1 MEMQLRYRHQP
12 AGKLVTFLFLLLY
25 AGVAL
30 ANADLAGEEAVA
42 YESKKFALGVGLGI
56 VEFDSK
62 IKVTSNITGKS
73 RFIDLE
79 GNLNLPSNDKVKTI
93 YGAYRFNEK
102 HSLVFGYFSI
112 DRESNIIN
120 FSENYDDIIVVEA
133 SVGIEDNSRFYNL
146 GYGYNLFQDDRSDV
160 TLIFGLK
167 GLELKLEA
175 EARGEITVNG
185 ETRSEVE
192 IAEVDVLAPLP
203 LIGLNFGFGFTPEW
217 SISTQ
222 IRLVGGTYQDVSARV
237 LNTSITSR
245 YRFARNAGILL
256 GLTYFDADVDVDDEE
271 LFAEVSYAYSGVFL
285 GLHFG
290 F

>member
-1 MEMQLRYRHQP
+1 M
-12 AGKLVTFLFLLLY
+12 LLLFH
-25 AGVAL
+25 AGAAL
-30 ANADLAGEEAVA
+30 ANTGLAGEEAVV

-79 GNLNLPSNDKVKTI
+79 GNLNLPNNDKVNTI

-112 DRESNIIN
+112 DRESTVIK
-120 FSENYDDIIVVEA
+120 FSEDYDDIIVVEA
-133 SVGIEDNSRFYNL
+133 NVGIEDNSRFYNL
-146 GYGYNLFQDDRSDV
+146 GYGYNLFHDDRSDV
-160 TLIFGLK
+160 TLVIGLK

-175 EARGEITVNG
+175 EARGEIKIND

-203 LIGLNFGFGFTPEW
+203 LLGLNFGFGFTPEW

-222 IRLVGGTYQDVSARV
+222 IRLVGGSYQDVSARV
-237 LNTSITSR
+237 LETSVTSR
-245 YRFARNAGILL
+245 YQFARHAGILL
-256 GLTYFDADVDVDDEE
+256 GLTYFDANVDVDDED
-271 LFAEVSYAYSGVFL
+271 LFSEVSYAYSGVFV

-290 F
+290 L